1 MPDPNADLPPDTSR
15 SVTSEMRPKSKAKAT
30 TPKEPKGKRFE
41 LYADTFAKGIAAAS
55 GIPCTPP
62 QVRGPRDPLVL
73 LMRTHGIDAGGAMLT
88 GDTVI
93 VWLESVA
100 YEYRDKADPRVYA
113 FAGWTPKGL
122 ARWLDEGRPA
132 IRGAQSGRAHIAI
145 RQA

>member
-1 MPDPNADLPPDTSR
+1 MPDPNASPDTVR
-15 SVTSEMRPKSKAKAT
+15 NAAPASEERPKSKAKPTA
-30 TPKEPKGKRFE
+30 PKEPKSKRFE

-73 LMRTHGIDAGGAMLT
+73 LMRTHGTDADGAMLM
-88 GDTVI
+88 GDAV
-93 VWLESVA
+93 VAWLESAA

-122 ARWLDEGRPA
+122 ARWLDEGRPGRTDT
-132 IRGAQSGRAHIAI
+132 RGAAHIQVRRA
-145 RQA
+145 